1 MIFNRI
7 EDLSFSRLPSD
18 YCVMIPVFTT
28 DPVSADRPTVYG
40 EFFRF

>member
-18 YCVMIPVFTT
+18 YCVMIPIFTF
-28 DPVSADRPTVYG
+28 DPASLDRL
-40 EFFRF
+40 